1 MSRANDYL
9 LFQRPYKWV
18 SAHREF
24 TWIYSLP
31 TRPFFYFETDG
42 LIEVL
47 LTSSFSADLE
57 VGSRIYFRNFGALTG
72 FHVVKSITSQSNFTL
87 QTAYPST
94 VISSV
99 GAGCEFVDL
108 PSVTVY
114 SGWQVGEL
122 IIGGVDMSTV
132 QPYKL
137 IATFRP
143 EADLNGRLRFNLSGY
158 AQAAFPTPYKI
169 LYNID
174 EVNYN
179 IFTGTITVGGKEYIY
194 LRHFFNGSLKGEN
207 YVANS
212 GLTVED
218 LNRYYVKAN
227 SISECGFTKLLID
240 GQRQETRVINENQI
254 SWQ

>member
-1 MSRANDYL
+1 MSRANEYL

-24 TWIYSLP
+24 NWVYSLP
-31 TRPFFYFETDG
+31 TRPFWYTDSGG
-42 LIEVL
+42 LIKVFL
-47 LTSSFSADLE
+47 FSSFSGTLNIGE
-57 VGSRIYFRNFGALTG
+57 RIYLRNFGALTG
-72 FHVVKSITSQSNFTL
+72 FHVVKSITSQSEFTL

-94 VISSV
+94 FISPAS
-99 GAGCEFVDL
+99 AGCEFVDL
-108 PSVTVY
+108 PEVTVY

-122 IIGGVDMSTV
+122 IIGGVDMNTV

-179 IFTGTITVGGKEYIY
+179 IDNGSIVVGGKEYIY
-194 LRHFFNGSLKGEN
+194 LRHFFNGSLKGFN

-240 GQRQETRVINENQI
+240 GESQETRTINENQI
-254 SWQ
+254 QWQ

>member
-1 MSRANDYL
+1 
-9 LFQRPYKWV
+9 
-18 SAHREF
+18 
-24 TWIYSLP
+24 
-31 TRPFFYFETDG
+31 
-42 LIEVL
+42 
-47 LTSSFSADLE
+47 
-57 VGSRIYFRNFGALTG
+57 
-72 FHVVKSITSQSNFTL
+72 
-87 QTAYPST
+87 

-114 SGWQVGEL
+114 AGWNSGEL

-179 IFTGTITVGGKEYIY
+179 IDNGPIIVGGKEYIY
-194 LRHFFNGSLKGEN
+194 LRHFFNGSLKGFN

-227 SISECGFTKLLID
+227 SISECGFTKLFID
-240 GQRQETRVINENQI
+240 GDRQETRTINENQI
-254 SWQ
+254 SWL

>member
-1 MSRANDYL
+1 MSRANEYL
-9 LFQRPYKWV
+9 LVQRPYKWV

-24 TWIYSLP
+24 TWVYALP
-31 TRPFFYFETDG
+31 TRPFFYFDSGG
-42 LIEVL
+42 LIRVV
-47 LTSSFSADLE
+47 LTSSFTADLE

-72 FHVVKSITSQSNFTL
+72 FHVIKTITSQTDFTL

-108 PSVTVY
+108 PEVKVY
-114 SGWQVGEL
+114 SGWNTGEL

-132 QPYKL
+132 QPFTL

-143 EADLNGRLRFNLSGY
+143 EADLTGRLRFNLSGY
-158 AQAAFPTPYKI
+158 AQAAFPSPYRAG
-169 LYNID
+169 YNID

-179 IFTGTITVGGKEYIY
+179 IVDGSIEVGGKEYIY
-194 LRHFFNGSLKGEN
+194 LRHFFNGSLKGFN

-212 GLTVED
+212 SLSVED

-227 SISECGFTKLLID
+227 PINECGFTKLLID
-240 GQRQETRVINENQI
+240 STRIDLQNINENNI
-254 SWQ
+254 AWQ

>member
-1 MSRANDYL
+1 M
-9 LFQRPYKWV
+9 
-18 SAHREF
+18 
-24 TWIYSLP
+24 
-31 TRPFFYFETDG
+31 
-42 LIEVL
+42 
-47 LTSSFSADLE
+47 
-57 VGSRIYFRNFGALTG
+57 
-72 FHVVKSITSQSNFTL
+72 VKSITNQSNFTL

-179 IFTGTITVGGKEYIY
+179 IDNGPVIVGGKEYIY

-240 GQRQETRVINENQI
+240 GQSLETRTINENQI
-254 SWQ
+254 SWL

>member
-1 MSRANDYL
+1 M
-9 LFQRPYKWV
+9 V
-18 SAHREF
+18 
-24 TWIYSLP
+24 
-31 TRPFFYFETDG
+31 
-42 LIEVL
+42 
-47 LTSSFSADLE
+47 LTSSFSETLNSGE
-57 VGSRIYFRNFGALTG
+57 RIYLRNFGALTG
-72 FHVVKSITSQSNFTL
+72 YHVIKTVTSQTNITL

-114 SGWQVGEL
+114 SGWIAGEL

-132 QPYKL
+132 QPYTL
-137 IATFRP
+137 IATFKP
-143 EADLNGRLRFNLSGY
+143 ESDINGRVRFNLSGY
-158 AQAAFPTPYKI
+158 AQAAFPSPYKAGYN
-169 LYNID
+169 LDEVDYNIPS
-174 EVNYN
+174 
-179 IFTGTITVGGKEYIY
+179 GGLTVGGKEYIY

-227 SISECGFTKLLID
+227 PINECGFTKLLID
-240 GQRQETRVINENQI
+240 GTRIDLQNINENNI
-254 SWQ
+254 AWQ

>member
-24 TWIYSLP
+24 NWVYSLP
-31 TRPFFYFETDG
+31 TRPFFYFPSNG
-42 LIEVL
+42 LIQVV

-94 VISSV
+94 VISSI

-122 IIGGVDMSTV
+122 IIGGVDMNTV

-158 AQAAFPTPYKI
+158 AQAAFPSPYKAG
-169 LYNID
+169 YNID
-174 EVNYN
+174 EVDYN
-179 IFTGTITVGGKEYIY
+179 IPSGGLTVGGKEYIY
-194 LRHFFNGSLKGEN
+194 LRHFFNGSLKGSN

-227 SISECGFTKLLID
+227 TINECGFTKLLID
-240 GQRQETRVINENQI
+240 GIREDLQTINENQI
-254 SWQ
+254 QWQ

>member
-1 MSRANDYL
+1 
-9 LFQRPYKWV
+9 V
-18 SAHREF
+18 
-24 TWIYSLP
+24 YSLP
-31 TRPFFYFETDG
+31 TRSFFYFPSNG
-42 LIEVL
+42 FIQVV

-87 QTAYPST
+87 QTPYPST

-114 SGWQVGEL
+114 AGWNSGEL

-169 LYNID
+169 LYNIG

-179 IFTGTITVGGKEYIY
+179 IDNGTTVVGGKEYIY

-227 SISECGFTKLLID
+227 SISQCGFTKLLID
-240 GQRQETRVINENQI
+240 GETQETRTINENNI
-254 SWQ
+254 SWL

>member
-1 MSRANDYL
+1 
-9 LFQRPYKWV
+9 
-18 SAHREF
+18 
-24 TWIYSLP
+24 
-31 TRPFFYFETDG
+31 
-42 LIEVL
+42 
-47 LTSSFSADLE
+47 
-57 VGSRIYFRNFGALTG
+57 
-72 FHVVKSITSQSNFTL
+72 VVKSITSQSNFTL
-87 QTAYPST
+87 QTAYPSA

-169 LYNID
+169 QYNLD

-179 IFTGTITVGGKEYIY
+179 IDNGSIIVGGKEYIY

-227 SISECGFTKLLID
+227 SISECGFTKLFID
-240 GQRQETRVINENQI
+240 GDRQETRTINENQI
-254 SWQ
+254 SWL

>member
-94 VISSV
+94 FINPAS
-99 GAGCEFVDL
+99 AGCEFVDL

-114 SGWQVGEL
+114 SGWNVGEL

-169 LYNID
+169 QYNLD

-212 GLTVED
+212 GLTVDD

-227 SISECGFTKLLID
+227 SISECGFTKLFID
-240 GQRQETRVINENQI
+240 GDRQETRTINENQI

>member
-1 MSRANDYL
+1 
-9 LFQRPYKWV
+9 
-18 SAHREF
+18 
-24 TWIYSLP
+24 
-31 TRPFFYFETDG
+31 
-42 LIEVL
+42 
-47 LTSSFSADLE
+47 
-57 VGSRIYFRNFGALTG
+57 
-72 FHVVKSITSQSNFTL
+72 L

-114 SGWQVGEL
+114 SGWNVGEL

-169 LYNID
+169 HYNLD

-212 GLTVED
+212 GLTVDD

-240 GQRQETRVINENQI
+240 GSADDKRTINENNI

>member
-31 TRPFFYFETDG
+31 TRPFFYFPSNG
-42 LIEVL
+42 FIQVV

-72 FHVVKSITSQSNFTL
+72 FHVIKTITSQSGLYFANGL
-87 QTAYPST
+87 SEST

-108 PSVTVY
+108 PEVTVY
-114 SGWQVGEL
+114 SGWNTGEL

-132 QPYKL
+132 QPFTL

-143 EADLNGRLRFNLSGY
+143 EADLTGRLRFNLSGY
-158 AQAAFPTPYKI
+158 AQAAFPSPYRAG
-169 LYNID
+169 YNID

-179 IFTGTITVGGKEYIY
+179 IVDGSIEVGGKEYIY
-194 LRHFFNGSLKGEN
+194 LTTLF
-207 YVANS
+207 
-212 GLTVED
+212 
-218 LNRYYVKAN
+218 
-227 SISECGFTKLLID
+227 
-240 GQRQETRVINENQI
+240 
-254 SWQ
+254 

>member
-1 MSRANDYL
+1 
-9 LFQRPYKWV
+9 
-18 SAHREF
+18 
-24 TWIYSLP
+24 
-31 TRPFFYFETDG
+31 
-42 LIEVL
+42 
-47 LTSSFSADLE
+47 
-57 VGSRIYFRNFGALTG
+57 
-72 FHVVKSITSQSNFTL
+72 VVKSITNQSNFTL

-169 LYNID
+169 QYNLD

-179 IFTGTITVGGKEYIY
+179 IDNGMLIVGGREYIY

-227 SISECGFTKLLID
+227 SISQCGFTKLLID
-240 GQRQETRVINENQI
+240 GESQETRTINENQI

>member
-31 TRPFFYFETDG
+31 TRPFFYFNSGG
-42 LIEVL
+42 LIQVV

-72 FHVVKSITSQSNFTL
+72 FHVVKSITSQSDFTL

-114 SGWQVGEL
+114 SGWNSGEL
-122 IIGGVDMSTV
+122 VIGGVDMSTV

-158 AQAAFPTPYKI
+158 AQAAFPTPYKR

-179 IFTGTITVGGKEYIY
+179 IDNGPIIVGGKEYIY

-227 SISECGFTKLLID
+227 SINECGFTKLLID
-240 GQRQETRVINENQI
+240 GIREDAQTINENQI
-254 SWQ
+254 QWQ

>member
-1 MSRANDYL
+1 
-9 LFQRPYKWV
+9 
-18 SAHREF
+18 
-24 TWIYSLP
+24 
-31 TRPFFYFETDG
+31 
-42 LIEVL
+42 
-47 LTSSFSADLE
+47 
-57 VGSRIYFRNFGALTG
+57 
-72 FHVVKSITSQSNFTL
+72 VVKSITNQSNFTL

-122 IIGGVDMSTV
+122 IIGGVDMNTV

-179 IFTGTITVGGKEYIY
+179 IDNGSIVVGGKEYIY
-194 LRHFFNGSLKGEN
+194 LRHFFNGSLKGFN

-212 GLTVED
+212 GLTVDD

-240 GQRQETRVINENQI
+240 GESQETRTINENQI
-254 SWQ
+254 QWQ

>member
-1 MSRANDYL
+1 
-9 LFQRPYKWV
+9 V
-18 SAHREF
+18 
-24 TWIYSLP
+24 YSLP
-31 TRPFFYFETDG
+31 TRPFFYFPSNG
-42 LIEVL
+42 LIQVV

-94 VISSV
+94 VISSI

-158 AQAAFPTPYKI
+158 AQAAFPSPYKAG
-169 LYNID
+169 YNID
-174 EVNYN
+174 EVDYN
-179 IFTGTITVGGKEYIY
+179 IPSGGLTVGGKEYIY
-194 LRHFFNGSLKGEN
+194 LRHFFNGSLKGSN

-212 GLTVED
+212 GLTVDD

-240 GQRQETRVINENQI
+240 GSPKEIRTINENEI

>member
-24 TWIYSLP
+24 TWVYSLP
-31 TRPFFYFETDG
+31 TRSFFYFPSGG
-42 LIEVL
+42 LIQVV

-122 IIGGVDMSTV
+122 IIGGVDMNTV

-158 AQAAFPTPYKI
+158 AQAAFPSPYKAG
-169 LYNID
+169 YNID
-174 EVNYN
+174 EVDYN
-179 IFTGTITVGGKEYIY
+179 IPSGGLTVGGKEYIY
-194 LRHFFNGSLKGEN
+194 LRHFFNGSLKGSN

-227 SISECGFTKLLID
+227 TINECGFTKLLID
-240 GQRQETRVINENQI
+240 GIREDLQTINENNI

>member
-24 TWIYSLP
+24 TWIYALP

-158 AQAAFPTPYKI
+158 AQAAFPSPYKAG
-169 LYNID
+169 YNID
-174 EVNYN
+174 EVDYN
-179 IFTGTITVGGKEYIY
+179 IPSGGLTIGGKEYIY
-194 LRHFFNGSLKGEN
+194 LRHFFNGSLKGSN

-227 SISECGFTKLLID
+227 TINECGFTKLLID
-240 GQRQETRVINENQI
+240 GIREDLQTINENQI
-254 SWQ
+254 SWL